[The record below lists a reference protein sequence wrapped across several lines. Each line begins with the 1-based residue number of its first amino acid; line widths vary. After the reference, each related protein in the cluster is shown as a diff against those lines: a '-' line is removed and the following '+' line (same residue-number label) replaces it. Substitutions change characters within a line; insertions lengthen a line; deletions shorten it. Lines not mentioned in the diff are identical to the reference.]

1 MPDNNFNRRN
11 RFIYSLLGVAFVLF
25 SGFVYTQAVPENVT
39 STDPKAVH
47 GKMLWQQKN
56 CSSCHQLYGL
66 GGYLGPDLTNVISTK
81 SKGRNY
87 AAAILKTGTQ
97 VMPNFHLNDTEIEA
111 LLAFL
116 EQADK
121 SGNNR
126 VHSFKIELNGTITSE
141 GKAQR

>member
-1 MPDNNFNRRN
+1 MPDSNFACRN
-11 RFIYSLLGVAFVLF
+11 RFIYSLLGIAFVLF
-25 SGFVYTQAVPENVT
+25 SGFVYTQAVPGNLT
-39 STDPKAVH
+39 PTDPKAVQ

-66 GGYLGPDLTNVISTK
+66 GGYLGPDLTNTLSTK
-81 SKGRNY
+81 GKGRIY
-87 AAAILKTGTQ
+87 AAAIMKTGTQ
-97 VMPNFHLNDTEIEA
+97 VMPDFNLNDTEIET

-126 VHSFKIELNGTITSE
+126 VHSFKVGLDGTITSE
-141 GKAQR
+141 GEVRK

>member
-1 MPDNNFNRRN
+1 MSPRNFNSRN
-11 RFIYSLLGVAFVLF
+11 RLVYTVLGIAFVLF
-25 SGFVYTQAVPENVT
+25 TGLVYTQAVPYQAEIAN
-39 STDPKAVH
+39 PMAVH

-66 GGYLGPDLTNVISTK
+66 GGFLGPDLTNVISA
-81 SKGRNY
+81 KGKGKIY
-87 AAAILKTGTQ
+87 AAAIMKSGTQ
-97 VMPNFHLNDTEIEA
+97 VMPNFHLNDMEIEA

-126 VHSFKIELNGTITSE
+126 VHSYEIGLDGTITPE
-141 GKAQR
+141 GEMKR

>member
-1 MPDNNFNRRN
+1 MSPRNFNSRN
-11 RFIYSLLGVAFVLF
+11 RLVYTVLGIAFVLF
-25 SGFVYTQAVPENVT
+25 TGLVYTQAVPDQAEIAN
-39 STDPKAVH
+39 PMAVH

-66 GGYLGPDLTNVISTK
+66 GGFLGPDLTNVISA
-81 SKGRNY
+81 KGKGKIY
-87 AAAILKTGTQ
+87 AAAIMKSGTQ
-97 VMPNFHLNDTEIEA
+97 VMPDFHLNDMEIEA

-126 VHSFKIELNGTITSE
+126 VHSYEIGLDGTITPE
-141 GKAQR
+141 GEMKR